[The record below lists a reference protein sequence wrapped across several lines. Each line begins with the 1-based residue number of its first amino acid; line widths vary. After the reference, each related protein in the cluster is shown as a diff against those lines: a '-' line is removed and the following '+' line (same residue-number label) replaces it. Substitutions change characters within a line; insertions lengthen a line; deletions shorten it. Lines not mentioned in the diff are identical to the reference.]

1 MDSLEIEVKFFLK
14 DLKTAREKILAL
26 GARSQGRVFEKN
38 IRFEDRDK
46 SLVAKKSLLRLRRDN
61 LARLTFKS
69 EPKIKDSDFK
79 VYEELEVEV
88 ADFNTMERI
97 LNALGF
103 FNEQVYEKFRETLTI
118 GSSHLCLD
126 EMPFGN
132 FLEIEGEK
140 TDILQMV
147 EALNL
152 TWSQRILE
160 NYLGIFEVLKKRENL
175 PFNDPTFE
183 NFKKTP
189 VDFSGHL
196 ALFTANNDERSAN
209 DR

>member
-1 MDSLEIEVKFFLK
+1 MDCLEIEVKFFLK

-61 LARLTFKS
+61 RARLTFKS
-69 EPKIKDSDFK
+69 EPKTKDSDFK
-79 VYEELEVEV
+79 IYEELEVEV
-88 ADFNTMERI
+88 DDFNTMERI

-152 TWSQRILE
+152 NWSQRILE

-175 PFNDPTFE
+175 AFNDPTFE

-196 ALFTANNDERSAN
+196 ALFTPNNSERSAN